1 MCAGDAARGHRDG
14 RRVPAAAGPAAARGR
29 ARAPRRQLRHAA
41 HHLPAHRQRR
51 AGLRQRAVRAERAVV
66 RHPSHKLH
74 FLILLFFLVNTYVI
88 PFLTFLF
95 ILELLS

>member
-1 MCAGDAARGHRDG
+1 MHPLRFVFTYNVKDLQLLITIELEVTSSSVRRAGVAARRHRDG

-51 AGLRQRAVRAERAVV
+51 AGLR
-66 RHPSHKLH
+66 
-74 FLILLFFLVNTYVI
+74 
-88 PFLTFLF
+88 
-95 ILELLS
+95 

>member
-1 MCAGDAARGHRDG
+1 MHPLRFVFTYYVKDLQLLIEIEVTSSSVRRAGVAARRHRDG

-51 AGLRQRAVRAERAVV
+51 AGLR
-66 RHPSHKLH
+66 
-74 FLILLFFLVNTYVI
+74 
-88 PFLTFLF
+88 
-95 ILELLS
+95 